1 MVSKKSTPNNLLP
14 SLVSSLSLL
23 GNSTTKIFNAQTG
36 ICTLA
41 ALFRGYPKF
50 CTNKHQSDVTIWQ
63 YGIYRNR
70 TVNREPNRS
79 GTGWAGTGRNRT
91 ASFCN
96 ANRMEPKRFHS
107 HCSANRME
115 PNRFHSYC
123 NANRME
129 PNQFHILTVYL

>member
-50 CTNKHQSDVTIWQ
+50 CTSKHQSDVIKPEGTEPPVIAMRTEW
-63 YGIYRNR
+63 NR
-70 TVNREPNRS
+70 TGSIVIVMQTEWNRNGSTFSLFICKIP
-79 GTGWAGTGRNRT
+79 GI
-91 ASFCN
+91 
-96 ANRMEPKRFHS
+96 PKMIF
-107 HCSANRME
+107 A
-115 PNRFHSYC
+115 
-123 NANRME
+123 
-129 PNQFHILTVYL
+129 Q